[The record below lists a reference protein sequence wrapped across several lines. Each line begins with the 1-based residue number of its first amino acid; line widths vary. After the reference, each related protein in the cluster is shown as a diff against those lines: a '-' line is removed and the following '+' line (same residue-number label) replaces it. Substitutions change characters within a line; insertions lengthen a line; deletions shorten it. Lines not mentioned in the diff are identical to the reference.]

1 MFNFFFYLYYFYIF
15 YIIFIFFMLFLYFFY
30 ISFLFLILFLY
41 FYYFIL
47 FLYYLLFFFNNNYYC
62 RGDRLEA
69 AWPEPSQVN
78 KSGVYKVPYSPPPWG
93 MLIKSDGGRI
103 SFLLLNNIYL
113 KKKQFVLY
121 NSYDMVT

>member
-1 MFNFFFYLYYFYIF
+1 
-15 YIIFIFFMLFLYFFY
+15 MLFLYFFY

-78 KSGVYKVPYSPPPWG
+78 KSGVYKVPYSPPPLG
-93 MLIKSDGGRI
+93 DA
-103 SFLLLNNIYL
+103 Y
-113 KKKQFVLY
+113 QV
-121 NSYDMVT
+121 